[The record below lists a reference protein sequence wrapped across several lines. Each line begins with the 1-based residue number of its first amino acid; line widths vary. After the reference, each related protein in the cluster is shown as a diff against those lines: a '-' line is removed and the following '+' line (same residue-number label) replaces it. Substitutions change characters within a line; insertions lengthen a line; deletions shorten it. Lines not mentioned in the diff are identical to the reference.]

1 MPTHPKEHHT
11 HKHTNAQTLIP
22 VLSLPLRRLSR
33 LAARYEEQQQHW
45 VKWREG
51 KGGKGGE
58 GREEKCHHIATRVP
72 LLNTNT
78 VAAAG
83 DG

>member
-1 MPTHPKEHHT
+1 MPEHPKEHHT

-51 KGGKGGE
+51 KGGE
-58 GREEKCHHIATRVP
+58 GRGREGRGGRKNATTM
-72 LLNTNT
+72 LQGSHYSTQT
-78 VAAAG
+78 QWQQ
-83 DG
+83 